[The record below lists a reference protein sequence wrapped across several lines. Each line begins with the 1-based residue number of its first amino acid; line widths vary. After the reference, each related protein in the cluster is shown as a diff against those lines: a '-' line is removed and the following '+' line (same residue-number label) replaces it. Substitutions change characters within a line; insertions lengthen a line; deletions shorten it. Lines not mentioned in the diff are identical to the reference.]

1 MAIKGWIDLQ
11 HTHVDVE
18 FACWN
23 VLLLIKKNATAIRV
37 CWKWIHPKYSN
48 EEKAIVCSIV
58 LKREHANFQLSNYL
72 LLEHNRP
79 NTTTKL

>member
-23 VLLLIKKNATAIRV
+23 VLLLIKKMRQRYAYV
-37 CWKWIHPKYSN
+37 EN
-48 EEKAIVCSIV
+48 ESTQNILMKKRRSFV
-58 LKREHANFQLSNYL
+58 LLF
-72 LLEHNRP
+72 
-79 NTTTKL
+79 